1 MIKKDIPD
9 EVVYAYT
16 ALLRSNTIYMICIK
30 AYTYIFESQLPTKMW
45 WGHRAQHYDFV
56 ELFAGRG
63 WVSDCMASSGRNVAK
78 LDILLGEPVE
88 GKQNAF
94 DLTTDAGF
102 WYPSLV
108 SLTFCHNVFFSKEG
122 IPNVE
127 KSETHSCDFFWAKGA
142 TLTPKAFPYIF
153 WFFQLIL

>member
-16 ALLRSNTIYMICIK
+16 ALLRSNTIYIYDICIK

-108 SLTFCHNVFFSKEG
+108 SLTFCHN
-122 IPNVE
+122 
-127 KSETHSCDFFWAKGA
+127 DFF
-142 TLTPKAFPYIF
+142 LRKASQMLKSLRLIHAIF
-153 WFFQLIL
+153 FGQKEPP

>member
-1 MIKKDIPD
+1 
-9 EVVYAYT
+9 
-16 ALLRSNTIYMICIK
+16 
-30 AYTYIFESQLPTKMW
+30 MW

-102 WYPSLV
+102 GTPV
-108 SLTFCHNVFFSKEG
+108 SYH
-122 IPNVE
+122 
-127 KSETHSCDFFWAKGA
+127 
-142 TLTPKAFPYIF
+142 
-153 WFFQLIL
+153 